1 MEDVAEFGGDIA
13 VHALDGWQRV
23 GDDHSWFLIKRF
35 GDLTAHINGTDAPGC
50 SWNVVKGTE
59 RFEVLA
65 SDSSLNKDAAKVTV
79 AQWFRDNE

>member
-35 GDLTAHINGTDAPGC
+35 G
-50 SWNVVKGTE
+50 
-59 RFEVLA
+59 
-65 SDSSLNKDAAKVTV
+65 
-79 AQWFRDNE
+79 